1 MTIRRALTSAALIAA
16 VSAIGAS
23 PAAAQPCEP
32 ARPGVPRTLF
42 ERVPIVMSA
51 QMAATRDGGAV
62 IAFSSYDG
70 TPEFPDANFTVLAL
84 DSSGCARWRAS
95 LRGQFLARPIQPDAR
110 SIVVASGT
118 ISGEPLRIYT
128 LSARTGGVLRT
139 DVFRSLN
146 AIGTTLLADRRGN
159 LAVTLA
165 SAGESPQTL
174 KLTRRAGSTRWA
186 RQVINDSNIQAPAA
200 NARPSGEMVVGYP
213 RRGRF
218 LIRTGTVAGALGRPA
233 DAGPVTGNF
242 KPSAVAL
249 GRDGSI
255 AAVWQSVTYNAPWRL
270 RAAVRPPGARRF
282 SRFAQL
288 GFGGAGSF
296 LGATPPAVRVGAGG
310 RVVIGFATGEAFMC
324 ANATRAGRFGRPRR
338 IAAGGVADSDLPAM
352 MFEPAG
358 SGTIVAST
366 SGGTGL
372 LRVGAGCDPRG
383 QEPLD
388 PGAGMPQQAAI
399 DARGRTWVLGQ
410 PRRVADVG
418 VPEDLRLT
426 IVG

>member
-1 MTIRRALTSAALIAA
+1 MLIATI
-16 VSAIGAS
+16 SAIVPS

-32 ARPGVPRTLF
+32 AQPGVPRTLF
-42 ERVPIVMSA
+42 ERVPIVNSA

-62 IAFSSYDG
+62 IAFSVYDG
-70 TPEFPDANFTVLAL
+70 SREFPDANFSVLAL
-84 DSSGCARWRAS
+84 DSSGCVRWQAS
-95 LRGQFLARPIQPDAR
+95 LRGQFLARPIQPDPH

-128 LSARTGGVLRT
+128 LWARTGRVLRT

-165 SAGESPQTL
+165 SAGEGPQTL

-200 NARPSGEMVVGYP
+200 TARPSGEMVVGYP
-213 RRGRF
+213 RGGRF
-218 LIRTGTVAGALGRPA
+218 LVRTGTVAGALGRPT

-249 GRDGSI
+249 GRDESI
-255 AAVWQSVTYNAPWRL
+255 AAVWQSESYRQPYRL
-270 RAAVRPPGARRF
+270 RAAVRPAGARRF
-282 SRFAQL
+282 ARSAQL
-288 GFGGAGSF
+288 AFGAGSF
-296 LGATPPAVRVGAGG
+296 LGATPPAVRVRTDG
-310 RVVIGFATGEAFMC
+310 RVMVGFATFEDFMC
-324 ANATRAGRFGRPRR
+324 VNATPAGRFGRPRQ
-338 IAAGGVADSDLPAM
+338 ITAGTVADTDLPAM
-352 MFEPAG
+352 MFGPG
-358 SGTIVAST
+358 GRGTVVAST
-366 SGGTGL
+366 RDGHTL
-372 LRVGAGCDPRG
+372 LRVGPDCDIRG
-383 QEPLD
+383 RELLD
-388 PGAGMPQQAAI
+388 REAGMPQQAAI

>member
-1 MTIRRALTSAALIAA
+1 
-16 VSAIGAS
+16 
-23 PAAAQPCEP
+23 
-32 ARPGVPRTLF
+32 
-42 ERVPIVMSA
+42 
-51 QMAATRDGGAV
+51 
-62 IAFSSYDG
+62 
-70 TPEFPDANFTVLAL
+70 
-84 DSSGCARWRAS
+84 
-95 LRGQFLARPIQPDAR
+95 
-110 SIVVASGT
+110 
-118 ISGEPLRIYT
+118 
-128 LSARTGGVLRT
+128 VLRT
-139 DVFRSLN
+139 DAFRSLN

-159 LAVTLA
+159 LVATLA
-165 SAGESPQTL
+165 SAGAGPQTL

-186 RQVINDSNIQAPAA
+186 RQVLNDSNIQAPAA
-200 NARPSGEMVVGYP
+200 VARASGEMVVGYP

-218 LIRTGTVAGALGRPA
+218 LIRTGTVAGALGRPT
-233 DAGPVTGNF
+233 DAGPVTGNY

-255 AAVWQSVTYNAPWRL
+255 AAVWQSVTYGAPWRL
-270 RAAVRPPGARRF
+270 RAAVRPAGARRF
-282 SRFAQL
+282 ARFAQL

-296 LGATPPAVRVGAGG
+296 LGATPPAVRVGADG

-338 IAAGGVADSDLPAM
+338 IAVGGVADPDLPAM
-352 MFEPAG
+352 LFAPAG
-358 SGTIVAST
+358 AGTIVAST

-372 LRVGAGCDPRG
+372 LRVSAGCDPSG

-388 PGAGMPQQAAI
+388 PEAGVPQQAVI

-426 IVG
+426 IDD

>member
-1 MTIRRALTSAALIAA
+1 MTIRRAFTSAVLLAGIF
-16 VSAIGAS
+16 AIDPS
-23 PAAAQPCEP
+23 LAAAQPCEP

-51 QMAATRDGGAV
+51 QMAATSDGGAV

-70 TPEFPDANFTVLAL
+70 TREFPDPNFTVLAL
-84 DSSGCARWRAS
+84 DSSGCVRWRTS
-95 LRGQFLARPIQPDAR
+95 LRGQFLARPIQPDPR

-128 LSARTGGVLRT
+128 LSARTGRVQQT
-139 DVFRSLN
+139 DTFRSLN

-165 SAGESPQTL
+165 SAGEGPQTL

-186 RQVINDSNIQAPAA
+186 HQVINDSNIQAPAA
-200 NARPSGEMVVGYP
+200 MARPSGEMVVGYP

-218 LIRTGTVAGALGRPA
+218 LIRRGTVAGVLGRA
-233 DAGPVTGNF
+233 TDAGPVTGNF

-255 AAVWQSVTYNAPWRL
+255 AAVWQSVTYRAPWRL
-270 RAAVRPPGARRF
+270 RAAVRPAGATRF
-282 SRFAQL
+282 ARFAQL

-324 ANATRAGRFGRPRR
+324 ANATRAGRFGRCRLYPSPSPR
-338 IAAGGVADSDLPAM
+338 DS
-352 MFEPAG
+352 
-358 SGTIVAST
+358 
-366 SGGTGL
+366 
-372 LRVGAGCDPRG
+372 
-383 QEPLD
+383 
-388 PGAGMPQQAAI
+388 
-399 DARGRTWVLGQ
+399 
-410 PRRVADVG
+410 
-418 VPEDLRLT
+418 
-426 IVG
+426 